1 MSKNE
6 KPKQNTAYSA
16 NDNSCGGKTVL
27 ESTETETTRS
37 SRGRTRLDRLVRQ
50 RVHGIRKNVRF
61 NKLRQPV
68 GEFAGEMQSY
78 IGVLVREKVK
88 ISYQTWKMVP
98 DDVKD
103 LIWES
108 INLTYNVDQSWKKG
122 CLNSANNKWRQF
134 KSFLTQKFILS
145 KRDNTEDLKEP
156 PTWFGITRDDW
167 SSFVISRLSD
177 DFMKLRDEQKKRR
190 KQNIYPHRMSRKGY
204 ACFANEIA
212 DELCD
217 DDDINRA
224 IMLKKGRVNM
234 KAMS

>member
-1 MSKNE
+1 MQNFPIRLSPKGGYKMSITEPLSTGYVIVMSKNE

-61 NKLRQPV
+61 NKLGQPV

-98 DDVKD
+98 NDVKD

-108 INLTYNVDQSWKKG
+108 VNLTYNVDQSWKKG

-156 PTWFGITRDDW
+156 PIGFGITRDDW
-167 SSFVISRLSD
+167 SSFVISSLSD
-177 DFMKLRDEQKKRR
+177 DFLVRFLICYFQ
-190 KQNIYPHRMSRKGY
+190 ISRP
-204 ACFANEIA
+204 
-212 DELCD
+212 
-217 DDDINRA
+217 
-224 IMLKKGRVNM
+224 
-234 KAMS
+234 

>member
-1 MSKNE
+1 MCKMWMSKNE

-61 NKLRQPV
+61 NKLGQPV

-98 DDVKD
+98 NDVKD

-108 INLTYNVDQSWKKG
+108 VNLTYNVDQSWKK
-122 CLNSANNKWRQF
+122 
-134 KSFLTQKFILS
+134 
-145 KRDNTEDLKEP
+145 
-156 PTWFGITRDDW
+156 
-167 SSFVISRLSD
+167 
-177 DFMKLRDEQKKRR
+177 
-190 KQNIYPHRMSRKGY
+190 
-204 ACFANEIA
+204 
-212 DELCD
+212 
-217 DDDINRA
+217 
-224 IMLKKGRVNM
+224 
-234 KAMS
+234 